1 MDKIGSLRDQKSYE
15 ETTIKLRLK
24 NTIKALFPPKFYNQ

>member
-15 ETTIKLRLK
+15 EKLTILRLK